1 MAFPGKMRERRKMM
15 DKDKKGSSL
24 PLFGIPKMAPL
35 LRKYRKSMF
44 LIIITTIIFTAADL
58 AAPVLQRYALN
69 HFVGERKLDTMLVF
83 ILLYIVVIAIFAV
96 SGYYN
101 VKYCLSTEVRMDRDM
116 RNRAFEHLQKL
127 SFDYYSQNS
136 VGYIHSRV
144 MSDTSRIG
152 ETLTWTFNDAVFF
165 ILEILGSI
173 AVMLFY
179 NVKLT
184 LLVMIIVP
192 VIALVYALFQGKLVK
207 LHRQIREINS
217 NITGNFNEGII
228 GARTIKS
235 LVIEDKIGKD
245 FTDETGH
252 MYTKSMKQAR
262 MKGLLGALT
271 TLATSA
277 ALAIVLWKGGVI
289 AASEVGTFSLFMT
302 YARGL
307 MDPVSILVDCLSLF
321 IAGRV
326 NIERFTNLI
335 ESEPNVKDS
344 EEVIRIYGDCF
355 DPKKENWEEL
365 KGDIEFEN
373 VDFKYPDGDE
383 YVLKGFNL
391 KIPFGTNVA
400 IVGETGA
407 GKSTLVN
414 LVCRFYEP
422 TDGRILVDGRDI
434 RERSQLWMHSS
445 LGYVLQTP
453 HLFSGT
459 IRENLLYGKPEA
471 GEEEM
476 MAAIRQVS
484 AEGIIEKLERGLDS
498 SVGEGGDMLSAGEKQ
513 LICLARAIL
522 ADPKIMILDE
532 ATASVDTLTEQKIQ
546 NAMDSVIKGRTSIV
560 IAHRLSTVKS
570 ADVIL
575 VVEDGRIVE
584 QGSHSELLAANGHY
598 HDLWMRQFEEDA
610 VNRVFSSAKK

>member
-1 MAFPGKMRERRKMM
+1 M
-15 DKDKKGSSL
+15 DKDKQKTRL

-35 LRKYRKSMF
+35 LKKYRKSLF
-44 LIIITTIIFTAADL
+44 LIVFTILVFTAADL

-69 HFVGERKLDTMLVF
+69 NFVGGSRLDNMAVF
-83 ILLYIVVIAIFAV
+83 IIIYLVDIAIFGAA
-96 SGYYN
+96 GYFN
-101 VKYCLSTEVRMDRDM
+101 VKVCLNTEVKMDRDM
-116 RNRAFEHLQKL
+116 RNKAFEHLQKL
-127 SFDYYSQNS
+127 SLDYYSQNS

-152 ETLTWTFNDAVFF
+152 ETLTWNLCDTVFF

-173 AVMLFY
+173 AVMMYY
-179 NVKLT
+179 NVRLT
-184 LLVMIIVP
+184 LLVLIIVP
-192 VIALVYALFQGKLVK
+192 VIAVIYALFQGKLVK

-217 NITGNFNEGII
+217 NITGNFNEGIV

-245 FTDETGH
+245 FTDETGN
-252 MYTKSMKQAR
+252 MYKKSMKQAR
-262 MKGLLGALT
+262 MKGALSALT

-321 IAGRV
+321 IAGKV
-326 NIERFTNLI
+326 NIERYTNLI
-335 ESEPNVKDS
+335 EKEPTVKDS
-344 EEVIRIYGDCF
+344 AEVTEKYGDCF

-373 VDFKYPDGDE
+373 VDFRYPDSEE
-383 YVLKGFNL
+383 YVLKDFNL
-391 KIPFGTNVA
+391 KIPFGTNIA

-414 LVCRFYEP
+414 LICRFYEP
-422 TDGRILVDGRDI
+422 TNGRILVDGKDI

-459 IRENLLYGKPEA
+459 IRENLLYGRPDA
-471 GEEEM
+471 TEEDM
-476 MAAIRQVS
+476 MCAIRQVS
-484 AEGIIEKLERGLDS
+484 AENIIEKLDKGLDS
-498 SVGEGGDMLSAGEKQ
+498 DVGEGGDMLSAGEKQ

-522 ADPKIMILDE
+522 AEPKIMILDE

-546 NAMDSVIKGRTSIV
+546 SAVDTVIKGRTSFV
-560 IAHRLSTVKS
+560 IAHRLSTVRG

-575 VVEDGRIVE
+575 VVDGGRIVE
-584 QGSHSELLAANGHY
+584 KGNHSELMAAGGYY
-598 HDLWMRQFEEDA
+598 HNLWMRQFEEDT
-610 VNRVFSSAKK
+610 VNSVFGSKKMMKEEEE

>member
-1 MAFPGKMRERRKMM
+1 MSKNKQ
-15 DKDKKGSSL
+15 KSSL

-35 LRKYRKSMF
+35 LKKYRKSMF
-44 LIIITTIIFTAADL
+44 MIILSILVFTASDL

-69 HFVGERKLDTMLVF
+69 HFVGGGTLDTMGVY
-83 ILLYIVVIAIFAV
+83 ILIYIVNIVIFAIA
-96 SGYYN
+96 GYVN
-101 VKYCLSTEVRMDRDM
+101 VKVCLDTEVQMDRDM

-127 SFDYYSQNS
+127 SLDYYSQNS

-152 ETLTWTFNDAVFF
+152 EMLTWNLNDTVFF
-165 ILEILGSI
+165 IIEILGSI
-173 AVMLFY
+173 AVMMYY
-179 NVKLT
+179 NVRLT
-184 LLVMIIVP
+184 ALVLIIVP
-192 VIALVYALFQGKLVK
+192 VIALIYALFQGKLVK

-245 FTDETGH
+245 FTDETGN
-252 MYTKSMKQAR
+252 MFRKSMKQAR
-262 MKGLLGALT
+262 MKGLLSALT

-321 IAGRV
+321 IAGKV
-326 NIERFTNLI
+326 NIERYTNLI
-335 ESEPNVKDS
+335 EREPNVTDS
-344 EEVIRIYGDCF
+344 EEVTGKYGDCF

-373 VDFKYPDGDE
+373 VDFKYPDGEE
-383 YVLKGFNL
+383 YVLKNFSL
-391 KIPFGTNVA
+391 KIPFGTNIA

-414 LVCRFYEP
+414 LICRFYEP
-422 TDGRILVDGRDI
+422 TSGRILVDGRDVQ
-434 RERSQLWMHSS
+434 ERSQLWMHSS

-459 IRENLLYGKPEA
+459 IRENLLYGRPDA
-471 GEEEM
+471 TEEDM
-476 MAAIRQVS
+476 MRAIRQVS
-484 AEGIIEKLERGLDS
+484 AEGIIEKLEKGLDS
-498 SVGEGGDMLSAGEKQ
+498 DVGEGGDMLSAGEKQ

-522 ADPKIMILDE
+522 ADPRIMILDE

-546 NAMDSVIKGRTSIV
+546 SAIDTVIKGRTSFV
-560 IAHRLSTVKS
+560 IAHRLSTVRG
-570 ADVIL
+570 ADVII
-575 VVEDGRIVE
+575 VVDNGRIVE
-584 QGSHSELLAANGHY
+584 QGSHNELMAAGGYY
-598 HDLWMRQFEEDA
+598 HNLWMRQFEEDT
-610 VNRVFSSAKK
+610 VNSVFRSEGV